1 MPEKIRGLVTADDV
15 ARLAGVSRSAVS
27 RAFTEGASIA
37 PQTRTRILSAAAQLG
52 YHPNQIARSL
62 TSGRSNI
69 IGLGVSNLRNPFYS
83 ESLEALSVSLELA
96 GYRVL
101 LFPLENRAGG
111 ALSIGEALHYRLE
124 ALILLSVTL
133 SSTLVEECRHAGV
146 PVILYNRTT
155 LEPAVSTITGTN
167 EAGARIIAA
176 HLLACGHDRLA
187 FIAGGEDAST
197 SQERERGFLT
207 YLAEQGASP
216 PLRENGLFDFEAAA
230 AATRRLLARKD
241 APDAIFCANDLMAIA
256 AINVARHEF
265 GLEVGREVSIVGFDD
280 VAMASWPA
288 FSLTTFAQPTA
299 EMAGRTLD
307 AVRFLRD
314 NPGEARHYVAE
325 GRLFVRSSTRPI
337 PKRS

>member
-15 ARLAGVSRSAVS
+15 ARLVGVSRSAVS

-37 PQTRTRILSAAAQLG
+37 PQTRARIVGAAAQLG

-62 TSGRSNI
+62 TRGRSNI
-69 IGLGVSNLRNPFYS
+69 IGLGVSSLRNPFFS
-83 ESLEALSVSLELA
+83 ESLEALSLALERA

-101 LFPLENRAGG
+101 LFPLENRAGDV
-111 ALSIGEALHYRLE
+111 LSIGEALHYRLD

-133 SSTLVEECRHAGV
+133 SSTLVEECRQAGV
-146 PVILYNRTT
+146 PVVLYNRTT
-155 LEPAVSTITGTN
+155 REPAVSTITGTN
-167 EAGARIIAA
+167 EAGGRIIAA
-176 HLLACGHDRLA
+176 HLLASGHDRQA
-187 FIAGGEDAST
+187 FIAGGDDAST
-197 SQERERGFLT
+197 SQERERGFHA

-216 PLRENGLFDFEAAA
+216 PLRENGQFDFAAAA
-230 AATRRLLARKD
+230 AATRRLLARQD

-280 VAMASWPA
+280 VSMAGWPA
-288 FSLTTFAQPTA
+288 FALTTFVQPIG
-299 EMAGRTLD
+299 EMVDRTVD

-314 NPGEARHYVAE
+314 NPGDARHYVAE
-325 GRLFVRSSTRPI
+325 GRLVVRGSSRPI
-337 PKRS
+337 PNRP